1 MLVLVKKPHIE
12 LAIQG
17 EGLEDFLSW
26 IKKKYDISVVS
37 VADAAPSVSV
47 EDTEFW
53 REMEAN
59 RVGNLL
65 AAARLKA
72 CLTQVELSKK
82 MRIRQNMISDYE
94 RGRRTISPEMAKRF
108 SSVLHVKEAHLNYGS
123 EQRAL
128 MKGLQPASSKPSG

>member
-1 MLVLVKKPHIE
+1 MMKLI
-12 LAIQG
+12 
-17 EGLEDFLSW
+17 
-26 IKKKYDISVVS
+26 
-37 VADAAPSVSV
+37 DAQPSVLV

-72 CLTQVELSKK
+72 GLTQVELSKK

-94 RGRRTISPEMAKRF
+94 RGRRKISPDMAKRF
-108 SSVLHVKEAHLNYGS
+108 SNVLRVNEAHLNYGS
-123 EQRAL
+123 EQQAPT
-128 MKGLQPASSKPSG
+128 KGLPAGVL

>member
-17 EGLEDFLSW
+17 EGLEDFLAW
-26 IKKKYDISVVS
+26 IKRKYDISVLS
-37 VADAAPSVSV
+37 AADAEPSVPV

-65 AAARLKA
+65 TAVRLKA
-72 CLTQVELSKK
+72 GLTQVELSKK
-82 MRIRQNMISDYE
+82 MRIRQNMVSDYE
-94 RGRRTISPEMAKRF
+94 RGRRKISPEMAKRF
-108 SSVLHVKEAHLNYGS
+108 SRVLHINEAHLNYGS

-128 MKGLQPASSKPSG
+128 TKGPPDSGL

>member
-26 IKKKYDISVVS
+26 IKRKYDISVLS
-37 VADAAPSVSV
+37 AADAEPSVPV

-65 AAARLKA
+65 AAARQKA
-72 CLTQVELSKK
+72 GLTQVELSKK

-94 RGRRTISPEMAKRF
+94 RGRRKISPDMAKRF
-108 SSVLHVKEAHLNYGS
+108 SNVLRVNEAHLNYGS

-128 MKGLQPASSKPSG
+128 MKGLPAGVLKPSG

>member
-17 EGLEDFLSW
+17 EDLEDFLAW
-26 IKKKYDISVVS
+26 IKRKYDIAVLSS
-37 VADAAPSVSV
+37 ADAEQSIPV

-53 REMEAN
+53 QEMEAN

-72 CLTQVELSKK
+72 GLT
-82 MRIRQNMISDYE
+82 
-94 RGRRTISPEMAKRF
+94 
-108 SSVLHVKEAHLNYGS
+108 
-123 EQRAL
+123 
-128 MKGLQPASSKPSG
+128 

>member
-26 IKKKYDISVVS
+26 IKWKYDISVLS
-37 VADAAPSVSV
+37 AADAEPIVPV

-65 AAARLKA
+65 AAARQKA
-72 CLTQVELSKK
+72 GLTQVELSKK

-94 RGRRTISPEMAKRF
+94 RGRRKISPDMAKRF
-108 SSVLHVKEAHLNYGS
+108 SNVLRVNEAHLNYGS
-123 EQRAL
+123 DN
-128 MKGLQPASSKPSG
+128 GL

>member
-26 IKKKYDISVVS
+26 IKRKYDISVLS
-37 VADAAPSVSV
+37 AADAETSVSV

-72 CLTQVELSKK
+72 GLTQVELSKK
-82 MRIRQNMISDYE
+82 MRIRQNMIRDYE
-94 RGRRTISPEMAKRF
+94 RGRRKISPEMAKRF
-108 SSVLHVKEAHLNYGS
+108 SSVLHINEAHLNYGS
-123 EQRAL
+123 KQRAL
-128 MKGLQPASSKPSG
+128 TKGLPDSGL